1 MRQRLFAATMLVL
14 SFAVLPAR
22 ADTAPPPPPA
32 AEAAPAA
39 AAADVAPAAPA
50 ADVDTAPVPVPVP
63 SEQAMRY
70 YRTGNLW
77 WLWDNLWGLLVPIVL
92 LFSGLSARMRD
103 LARRIGRNW
112 FFTVAIY
119 GVLFVILTSVIDLPF
134 AWFEGFVR
142 QHAYGLSSQ
151 TAAKWWHDAI
161 VGFALGLGF
170 IACTLW
176 FPYLLLRKSPK
187 RWWLYTGLAAIP
199 LVIVLLFVT
208 PIWIEPLFNKFGPM
222 KDKALES
229 QILALA
235 DRAGIEG
242 SRVYEVEK
250 SVDTNTVNAYVTG
263 FLDTKRIVLWDT
275 ILAKLDSREVLL
287 VMGHEMVHY
296 VLGHVPQLIAMVC
309 ILILLGL
316 FVVHR
321 AAGGLIA
328 RYQHRFGFSELSDV
342 ASVPLVV
349 LLFSLVGLVLTP
361 AVNAFGRHTEHEAD
375 RFGIEITRDNHA
387 CATAFVKLQKENL
400 SNPRPGLLYKLWR
413 STHPPLGERIDFCN
427 AYKPWA
433 EGKPLRYGDR
443 VKP

>member
-1 MRQRLFAATMLVL
+1 MRQAFFAAVL
-14 SFAVLPAR
+14 LALALAVLPAR
-22 ADTAPPPPPA
+22 ADTAPASAPA
-32 AEAAPAA
+32 GDAPAQPAA
-39 AAADVAPAAPA
+39 AAPGAAG
-50 ADVDTAPVPVPVP
+50 DAPVAVPVP

-77 WLWDNLWGLLVPIVL
+77 WLWDNVWGLLVPIVL
-92 LFSGLSARMRD
+92 LFSGLSARLRD
-103 LARRIGRNW
+103 FARRVGRNW

-119 GVLFVILTSVIDLPF
+119 GVLFVVLTSAIDLPF
-134 AWFEGFVR
+134 AWFETFVR
-142 QHAYGLSSQ
+142 PHAYGLSSQ
-151 TAAKWWHDAI
+151 TSAKWWHDQAT
-161 VGFALGLGF
+161 GFALSLGF

-176 FPYLLLRKSPK
+176 FPYWLLRKSPR
-187 RWWLYTGLAAIP
+187 RWWLYTGLASIP
-199 LVIVLLFVT
+199 LVVLLLFVT

-222 KDKALES
+222 KDKALEG

-275 ILAKLDSREVLL
+275 ILAKLDSRELLL
-287 VMGHEMVHY
+287 VMGHEMGHY

-309 ILILLGL
+309 VLILIGL

-321 AAGGLIA
+321 AAGGLIG
-328 RYQHRFGFSELSDV
+328 RYRERFGFAELSDV

-349 LLFSLVGLVLTP
+349 LLFGLVGLVLTP

-427 AYKPWA
+427 EYKPWA
-433 EGKPLRYGDR
+433 EGKALRYGDKMKMAR
-443 VKP
+443 